1 MGSLVAR
8 MNSTTVMMKRRAAA
22 ICSAAATARDEA
34 EASAEVAVDALL
46 GRVPLTLL
54 RLPSLTTTWYAAL
67 ASALRQ

>member
-1 MGSLVAR
+1 MGSLVAH
-8 MNSTTVMMKRRAAA
+8 MNAATVAMKSHAAA
-22 ICSAAATARDEA
+22 LRSVAATEPDEA
-34 EASAEVAVDALL
+34 EASAAVAVDALL